1 MASSLNYAF
10 SQMNSGLEFCGPIDL
25 TIAIDNTNS
34 MSGAINNV
42 IAELP
47 EIIDQLNLQSEND
60 TRLGYITFKDDVVVQ
75 NPLTT
80 DLQSVRQNL
89 EATTASLGAELPE
102 ASDEAKN
109 TAVNN
114 LGPRDGQTGDFSE
127 PWRENATKILILI
140 TDAPPGGFNDVTD
153 QEDVDR
159 MHQVALTAQSKG
171 IRVSDVFVPTE
182 GDYAGQVA
190 ILRDDATTSNGWY
203 IETAPDGTGTADA
216 IKVIA
221 GGCGVDENPNKV
233 SNGCLQENVQHW
245 DKIIFNITDT
255 DLAESVGLPANT
267 ELDIKVMDDPSVVVD
282 LKKRVLDFLNGTS
295 ASTSYG
301 SVNIIDVEYALICVD
316 NNSTSLPPV
325 IPPIACGPNE
335 ELDDGEC
342 IPIDVVSPPPV
353 VTPED
358 CNQSETFIDGEC
370 IPIDV
375 VSPPPV
381 VTPEDCNQS
390 ETFIDGECV
399 PIPVN
404 PDIENPL
411 PGPDFRANETNP
423 LDNNTALPPDMVSKN
438 PPSIDPTAIDNGTE
452 TDPTNEIP
460 MTDDV
465 NDNGIPDFEEPGAF
479 EDDNGNGIPDGE
491 EARTTDFIDENA
503 NGIDDRDEEGVSL
516 PPTIRE
522 NITSPTDI
530 NQSGITQF
538 SPIIEENITSA
549 ANVTGTV
556 NTTNTTNGTS
566 DTTNTISSL
575 EELLNLG

>member
-282 LKKRVLDFLNGTS
+282 LKKRVLDFLNVYEEN
-295 ASTSYG
+295 STYD
-301 SVNIIDVEYALICVD
+301 SVNIIDVEFSLVCAGPPSVD
-316 NNSTSLPPV
+316 QQQPPEPPV
-325 IPPIACGPNE
+325 APLPSVDQQQPPE
-335 ELDDGEC
+335 
-342 IPIDVVSPPPV
+342 PPV
-353 VTPED
+353 APLPSVDQQQPPE
-358 CNQSETFIDGEC
+358 
-370 IPIDV
+370 
-375 VSPPPV
+375 PPV
-381 VTPEDCNQS
+381 A
-390 ETFIDGECV
+390 
-399 PIPVN
+399 
-404 PDIENPL
+404 PL
-411 PGPDFRANETNP
+411 PSVDQQQPPEPPVAPLPSVDQQQPQEPPVAPLPSVDQQQPQEPLGPCDEGMVY
-423 LDNNTALPPDMVSKN
+423 NNTTQTCEVV
-438 PPSIDPTAIDNGTE
+438 
-452 TDPTNEIP
+452 TDPQP
-460 MTDDV
+460 Q
-465 NDNGIPDFEEPGAF
+465 EPLG
-479 EDDNGNGIPDGE
+479 PC
-491 EARTTDFIDENA
+491 DEGMVYN
-503 NGIDDRDEEGVSL
+503 
-516 PPTIRE
+516 
-522 NITSPTDI
+522 
-530 NQSGITQF
+530 
-538 SPIIEENITSA
+538 
-549 ANVTGTV
+549 
-556 NTTNTTNGTS
+556 NTTQTCEVVTDPQPQEPLGPCDEGMVYNNTTQTC
-566 DTTNTISSL
+566 
-575 EELLNLG
+575 E